1 MAFPHKPKTAGGT
14 KTKKAPKFKPT
25 PKVEQEKPVG
35 FLPEDFQLRPNPRS
49 DEALVNLLREVG
61 ALLLPNVEHLTWV
74 VARTD
79 EEYAAVWAWARVL
92 SWALG
97 GIDCTVLRDALT
109 PPAFMVDVLDEQ
121 LNDATTM
128 LDWQVVYPQQLLD
141 EAPVVEGPEPPADA
155 PAAAPAVPDATGQLP
170 LVQEPPAK
178 PITALRLETPEQV
191 RAVAKALDRRITK
204 LNELAKKNR
213 EEGKETEAKSIER
226 EVTMI
231 RESLTSQLRT
241 QGALAFNEGETL
253 VQAVAR
259 LFQGEFRTRVRAE
272 LVKRITVKAGESSED
287 ARQRQL
293 AKLDDMEKLIGKI
306 GDVGSA
312 LVVEWLSLVA
322 DRAYHKGTVAHGA
335 TPSNI
340 AREAL
345 QAFEIERQGRE
356 E

>member
-1 MAFPHKPKTAGGT
+1 MAT
-14 KTKKAPKFKPT
+14 TKKLKTTMKPVKFKKVKRVET
-25 PKVEQEKPVG
+25 PRPVG
-35 FLPEDFQLRPNPRS
+35 PLTADFSPMPSPRD
-49 DEALVNLLREVG
+49 DEELTALLSRVG
-61 ALLLPNVEHLTWV
+61 ALDMASELRPVWVAALT
-74 VARTD
+74 D
-79 EEYAAVWAWARVL
+79 DDYAAVWAWARAVDWVMDPDCTAPR
-92 SWALG
+92 SALG
-97 GIDCTVLRDALT
+97 APECMRDVIDPELQSVNIMIDQGVILYT
-109 PPAFMVDVLDEQ
+109 
-121 LNDATTM
+121 
-128 LDWQVVYPQQLLD
+128 QLLD
-141 EAPVVEGPEPPADA
+141 EEEAAAPVTETPAPDA
-155 PAAAPAVPDATGQLP
+155 PAPAPDATGQLP

-191 RAVAKALDRRITK
+191 RAVAKALDRRIMK

-259 LFQGEFRTRVRAE
+259 LFQGEFRSRVRAA
-272 LVKRITVKAGESSED
+272 LLQNVTAKKGESYDE
-287 ARQRQL
+287 AKQRRL
-293 AKLDDMEKLIGKI
+293 AVLDDMESLIGKI

>member
-1 MAFPHKPKTAGGT
+1 MAFTNKPKKLTP
-14 KTKKAPKFKPT
+14 KAPKPAKFK
-25 PKVEQEKPVG
+25 KVPRVET
-35 FLPEDFQLRPNPRS
+35 PRS
-49 DEALVNLLREVG
+49 VGPLPADFSPMPSPRDNEELTALLSRVG
-61 ALLLPNVEHLTWV
+61 ALHMATELRPAWV
-74 VARTD
+74 AALTD
-79 EEYAAVWAWARVL
+79 EDYAEVWAWARAVDWVMDPECTVHR
-92 SWALG
+92 SALG
-97 GIDCTVLRDALT
+97 APECMRDVIDPELQSVNIMIDQGVIQYT
-109 PPAFMVDVLDEQ
+109 
-121 LNDATTM
+121 
-128 LDWQVVYPQQLLD
+128 QLLD
-141 EAPVVEGPEPPADA
+141 EEETAAPVTETPAPDA
-155 PAAAPAVPDATGQLP
+155 PAPAPDATGQLP

-213 EEGKETEAKSIER
+213 EEGKESEAKSIER

-259 LFQGEFRTRVRAE
+259 LFQGEFRSRVRGA
-272 LVKRITVKAGESSED
+272 LLKNVTAKKGESYDE
-287 ARQRQL
+287 AKQRRL
-293 AKLDDMEKLIGKI
+293 AVLDDMESLIGKI

-335 TPSNI
+335 APSSI